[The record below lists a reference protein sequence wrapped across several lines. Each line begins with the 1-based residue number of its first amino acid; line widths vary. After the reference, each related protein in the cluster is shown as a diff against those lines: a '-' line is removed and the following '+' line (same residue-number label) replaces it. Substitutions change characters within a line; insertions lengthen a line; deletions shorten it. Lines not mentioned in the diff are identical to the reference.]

1 MDVDRDDVESN
12 KDPISAKNATAI
24 TSGTMI
30 CRCALRT
37 ARRGAVIARV
47 TDIGRAF
54 GL

>member
-1 MDVDRDDVESN
+1 LDRDDGVSN
-12 KDPISAKNATAI
+12 NDPIRAKNATAI

-30 CRCALRT
+30 FRCALRT

-47 TDIGRAF
+47 TDSGRAF